1 MGAQAITRQVM
12 KQRTKNYAL
21 RIIRV
26 VSSVPNTVVGRNIGG
41 QLLRAGTSVAANYR
55 AACRARSRAD
65 FLSKLG
71 IVEEEAD
78 ESLFWQELLV
88 EAGIL
93 EPAKLVKL
101 IAEGNEILS
110 IIVATKKTVRAN
122 RADA

>member
-1 MGAQAITRQVM
+1 MTEQAITQQVM
-12 KQRTKNYAL
+12 KQRTKSYAL
-21 RIIRV
+21 RVIRV
-26 VSSVPNTVVGRNIGG
+26 VSSLQNNVVGRNIGG

-71 IVEEEAD
+71 IVEEETD

-101 IAEGNEILS
+101 M
-110 IIVATKKTVRAN
+110 
-122 RADA
+122 

>member
-1 MGAQAITRQVM
+1 MTEQAITQQVM
-12 KQRTKNYAL
+12 KQRTKSYAL
-21 RIIRV
+21 RVIRV
-26 VSSVPNTVVGRNIGG
+26 VSSLQNNVVGRNIGG

-71 IVEEEAD
+71 IVEEETD

-101 IAEGNEILS
+101 MKEGNEILS
-110 IIVATKKTVRAN
+110 IIVATRKTVRAS
-122 RADA
+122 RT